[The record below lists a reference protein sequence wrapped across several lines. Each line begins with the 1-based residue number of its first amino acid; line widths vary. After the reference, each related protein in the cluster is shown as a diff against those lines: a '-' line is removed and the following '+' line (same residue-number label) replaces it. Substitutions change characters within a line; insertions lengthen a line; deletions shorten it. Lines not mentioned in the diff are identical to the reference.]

1 MLPRRGTPA
10 PSGFTLTRPRFLA
23 PGIPR
28 SALGWF
34 TEVVT
39 AATDSTAPRAADST
53 APRAAAP
60 AARPPLAR
68 PPLARP
74 REVVVGGV
82 SVALAE
88 HLGWRVGLVRTLFV
102 VGAVLGGGGTL
113 LYVWLWALTPLR
125 GELPGDDPV
134 SARSDAPLAV
144 RRRVPGAL
152 LLLIASGVAGLVT
165 IVAAVTGDRADPVE
179 AAFTTLVLAGASV
192 AWSLLLDR
200 HDPGRGERAGVAI
213 RSIAAGG
220 LIVTAVLVLS
230 ANPSATTAII
240 AVMMIIGGAA
250 VLVAPLLLS
259 LWSTILAE
267 RSARAREES
276 RAEVAAHL
284 HDSVLQ
290 TLALIQNRAEPG
302 SEVARL
308 ARAQER
314 ELRDWLF
321 AGTRPSDADFAAQLR
336 QAALEIE
343 LQHPVR
349 FDVVTTGDFT
359 GREFEPV
366 LAAAREAMLN
376 AARHAGGEVSVYVE
390 LRADALELWVR
401 DRGPGFDPA
410 AIPADRL
417 GVRESIVRRMARH
430 GGSATVTR
438 LASGTEVALR
448 LPLADRPAPSPAP
461 EEAP

>member
-1 MLPRRGTPA
+1 MLALHRLRPLSGLTLIDPRSSAAGVPGPRREC
-10 PSGFTLTRPRFLA
+10 LT
-23 PGIPR
+23 GD
-28 SALGWF
+28 
-34 TEVVT
+34 VT
-39 AATDSTAPRAADST
+39 TV
-53 APRAAAP
+53 
-60 AARPPLAR
+60 LER

-74 REVVVGGV
+74 RDVLLGGV
-82 SVALAE
+82 STALAD
-88 HLGWRVGLVRTLFV
+88 HLGWPRARVRFLLIV
-102 VGAVLGGGGTL
+102 GTL
-113 LYVWLWALTPLR
+113 VGGAGAFLYLWLWALTPVR
-125 GELPGDDPV
+125 GENPGDAPV
-134 SARSDAPLAV
+134 PVRVDAPLAI

-152 LLLIASGVAGLVT
+152 LLLIASAVAGLVT
-165 IVAAVTGDRADPVE
+165 IVAAVTSDRADPVD

-192 AWSLLLDR
+192 GWSLLLDR
-200 HDPGRGERAGVAI
+200 HDPGRSARYGVVV
-213 RSIAAGG
+213 RSLAAGG
-220 LIVTAVLVLS
+220 LIVTALIVLS
-230 ANPSATTAII
+230 ANPGATTAIVALI
-240 AVMMIIGGAA
+240 MIVGGTAVFVAP
-250 VLVAPLLLS
+250 VLVS
-259 LWSTILAE
+259 LWSTLLSE
-267 RSARAREES
+267 RSARVREES

-321 AGTRPSDADFAAQLR
+321 AGTKPSDADFAAQLR

-343 LQHPVR
+343 LQHPAR

-359 GREFEPV
+359 GRDFPAV

-410 AIPADRL
+410 AIAADRL

-438 LASGTEVALR
+438 LASGTEVALH
-448 LPLADRPAPSPAP
+448 LPLTADAPAPDTSEPDPSAPGPADSTREVP
-461 EEAP
+461 A

>member
-1 MLPRRGTPA
+1 M
-10 PSGFTLTRPRFLA
+10 
-23 PGIPR
+23 
-28 SALGWF
+28 
-34 TEVVT
+34 T
-39 AATDSTAPRAADST
+39 AVLD
-53 APRAAAP
+53 
-60 AARPPLAR
+60 R

-74 REVVVGGV
+74 RDVLLSGV
-82 SVALAE
+82 STALAD
-88 HLGWRVGLVRTLFV
+88 HLGWSLGRVRFALVALT
-102 VGAVLGGGGTL
+102 VLGGGGAL
-113 LYVWLWALTPLR
+113 LYLWLWALTPLR
-125 GELPGDDPV
+125 GERPGDDPV
-134 SARSDAPLAV
+134 PVRADAPLAV
-144 RRRVPGAL
+144 RRRVPGAI
-152 LLLIASGVAGLVT
+152 LLLIASGVAGLATIAATVT
-165 IVAAVTGDRADPVE
+165 RDRADPVD
-179 AAFTTLVLAGASV
+179 AAFTTLLLAGASV

-200 HDPGRGERAGVAI
+200 HDPARSERAGVVV

-220 LIVTAVLVLS
+220 LIVTALVVLA
-230 ANPSATTAII
+230 ANPGVTTVIVALI
-240 AVMMIIGGAA
+240 MIVGGTG
-250 VLVAPLLLS
+250 VFVAPLVVG
-259 LWSTILAE
+259 LWSTLIAE
-267 RSARAREES
+267 RSARVREES

-321 AGTRPSDADFAAQLR
+321 AGTKPSDADFAAQLR

-349 FDVVTTGDFT
+349 FDVVTTGDFS
-359 GREFEPV
+359 GHEFEPV

-448 LPLADRPAPSPAP
+448 LPLAAPAPAGTPAPAPVAPSPAAPHPAASP
-461 EEAP
+461 EESA